1 MTGVWRSSAGEGSPA
16 RGGREREIF
25 STTGR
30 YLQLSAGTLPSINGS
45 SQPPPAATVT
55 ATTANTQPDV
65 TSHSSTLSVTSS
77 SSRTESTAAPGCCS
91 QVLMRVA
98 PEFVIATVS
107 AAARGAAAA
116 AAVTPCRLLVC
127 HNIRLVGWSF
137 GEAEFRADVGS
148 AMITDIL
155 FICSL

>member
-1 MTGVWRSSAGEGSPA
+1 MTGVWRSPAGEGSPA

-65 TSHSSTLSVTSS
+65 TSHSSTLSDTSS
-77 SSRTESTAAPGCCS
+77 SSRVHRRPGLLLS
-91 QVLMRVA
+91 GLNEGR
-98 PEFVIATVS
+98 
-107 AAARGAAAA
+107 ARI
-116 AAVTPCRLLVC
+116 C
-127 HNIRLVGWSF
+127 HRHS
-137 GEAEFRADVGS
+137 
-148 AMITDIL
+148 
-155 FICSL
+155 